1 MADGVNINVD
11 SPEIT
16 APVSVE
22 LSGTSIVESIT
33 NGLNQFVDNLKK
45 GSDEG
50 LFGKTTPI
58 NINHSKEFWR
68 NVVVPKKC
76 KLDGN
81 LHARTNFLLKT

>member
-11 SPEIT
+11 SPEFT

-22 LSGTSIVESIT
+22 LSGTSFVESIQ

-50 LFGKTTPI
+50 LTVVFLGVMFFTAGLY
-58 NINHSKEFWR
+58 FWR
-68 NVVVPKKC
+68 RV
-76 KLDGN
+76 
-81 LHARTNFLLKT
+81 

>member
-22 LSGTSIVESIT
+22 LSGTSFVESIQ

-50 LFGKTTPI
+50 LTVVFLGVMFFTAGLY
-58 NINHSKEFWR
+58 FWR
-68 NVVVPKKC
+68 RV
-76 KLDGN
+76 
-81 LHARTNFLLKT
+81 